1 MDDLQ
6 RWKACEA
13 IRRVIALYGQLLDA
27 RRLEEWSNLFHDDAR
42 FRVYGQ
48 AFVGRESIWKEIGGM
63 QPPPDRPVKHVC
75 LVPVIDLDGDTRA
88 LAWTDFTVFGTRED
102 GRLEIA
108 TIGRYYDELIREE
121 ERWRFSSR
129 TIVMAG
135 ESLPSD
141 LTPGPA
147 R

>member
-6 RWKACEA
+6 RWQTNEA
-13 IRRVIALYGQLLDA
+13 IRRVIALYAQLLDS
-27 RRLEEWSNLFHDDAR
+27 RRLDEWSDLFRDDAR

-48 AFVGRESIWKEIGGM
+48 TFLGREKIAREIGSM
-63 QPPPDRPVKHVC
+63 QPPPDRPVKHIC
-75 LVPVIDLDGDTRA
+75 LTPVIDLDGDARA
-88 LAWTDFTVFGTRED
+88 LAWTDFTAFGTSED
-102 GRLEIA
+102 GRIEIA
-108 TIGRYYDELIREE
+108 TIGRYYDELLRDD

-129 TIVMAG
+129 TIVMAN

-147 R
+147 S